1 MRLDNYLFE
10 NAYFDSRTKAK
21 QAIERG
27 EIFIDDKLIDKPSY
41 EVSLGFDKKIEH
53 ICKEQFVSL
62 GGYKLNKALKDF
74 SFAVNGFICAD
85 IGASTGGF
93 TDCLL
98 QNGAKKVFAVDL
110 NDELLHCKLKNDN
123 RVQHIIAN
131 AKNLTRN
138 DFANTL
144 DLIVAD
150 LSFISIASV
159 IDVFEKLIDDG
170 KYLLLLIKPQFESGE
185 KRRHK
190 NGIIRDKKLQINACL
205 NVYDVAVN
213 FGFSPIN
220 FTTAPIH
227 EDKNV
232 EFLMLFQKN
241 GKIILQKEQLTF

>member
-1 MRLDNYLFE
+1 M
-10 NAYFDSRTKAK
+10 
-21 QAIERG
+21 
-27 EIFIDDKLIDKPSY
+27 
-41 EVSLGFDKKIEH
+41 
-53 ICKEQFVSL
+53 
-62 GGYKLNKALKDF
+62 
-74 SFAVNGFICAD
+74 
-85 IGASTGGF
+85 
-93 TDCLL
+93 
-98 QNGAKKVFAVDL
+98 
-110 NDELLHCKLKNDN
+110 
-123 RVQHIIAN
+123 
-131 AKNLTRN
+131 
-138 DFANTL
+138 
-144 DLIVAD
+144 IVAD

-159 IDVFEKLIDDG
+159 IDVFEKLIDDR

-190 NGIIRDKKLQINACL
+190 NGIIRDKKLQINTCL